1 MFLMKENVK
10 INALMENS
18 NILNLVHAI
27 IVMINVMNVKM
38 IKNVTNVKEIK
49 LFIKM
54 NVLQFALMDFM
65 KIKIINA
72 HLVIHLAWH
81 VKVLIM
87 MNV

>member
-1 MFLMKENVK
+1 MKEDVK

-18 NILNLVHAI
+18 NIVNLVHAI

-38 IKNVTNVKEIK
+38 IKNVKNVKEIK

-72 HLVIHLAWH
+72 HLVIHLA
-81 VKVLIM
+81 
-87 MNV
+87 